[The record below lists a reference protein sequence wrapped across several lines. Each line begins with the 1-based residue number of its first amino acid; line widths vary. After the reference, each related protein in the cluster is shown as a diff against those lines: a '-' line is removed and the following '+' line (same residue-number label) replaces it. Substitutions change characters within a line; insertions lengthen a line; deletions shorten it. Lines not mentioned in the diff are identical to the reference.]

1 MGDNLRPIFSRQKSR
16 ILFGIRGMLGAFS
29 CTPEPPEN
37 PYDVLQPV
45 VPTDNI
51 TVPPIPEDNFA
62 WLHQQVFAPTCANS
76 GCHDGTFEPDFRTV
90 GSSSNTLVNHPVIAN
105 DAAMS
110 FSRRVVPGNV
120 DASFLMERLTVEIPN
135 TSGMMPLEVDE
146 ESDYNERRPEYLD
159 AIAAWIEA
167 GAPDPNGNV
176 VSENGAS
183 LPPQI
188 HAFVA
193 FPPDILSGAFTRAE
207 GPGIQPVVVDP
218 IVATV
223 FIAVTDDQLP
233 MTSLDCSWALGM
245 DTEDAAAAAEGG
257 EFGPAPFTFE
267 AATFT
272 GSTETYGLTTE
283 IDFSGYAPGTEL
295 TLQVR
300 AGDGDATSAVPLST
314 SPEYIQLLY
323 RIRIGS

>member
-1 MGDNLRPIFSRQKSR
+1 MSRFPRPTRKFRTVSA
-16 ILFGIRGMLGAFS
+16 LFGIAVMAA
-29 CTPEPPEN
+29 CTPDPPDN
-37 PYDVLQPV
+37 PYDDLPPV
-45 VPTDNI
+45 IPTEGI
-51 TVPPIPEDNFA
+51 AVPPLPEDNFA

-90 GSSSNTLVNHPVIAN
+90 GSSWNTLVNHPVIAN
-105 DAAMS
+105 DAGMT

-120 DASFLMERLTVEIPN
+120 DASFLYERLTVNIPN

-146 ESDYNERRPEYLD
+146 DSDYDERRPEYLD

-167 GAPDPNGNV
+167 GAPDPNGQV
-176 VSENGAS
+176 APEDGAS

-193 FPPDILSGAFTRAE
+193 FPPDILSGPFERAE
-207 GPGIQPVVVDP
+207 GAGIQPVIVDP

-233 MTSLDCSWALGM
+233 MTSLDCSWALGV
-245 DTEDAAAAAEGG
+245 DVADADAAADGG

-267 AATFT
+267 APTFT
-272 GSTETYGLTTE
+272 GSTETYGLTAE

-300 AGDGDATSAVPLST
+300 AGDGDAESAVPLPD

-323 RIRIGS
+323 RLRIAP